1 MKLLLSVLEDSA
13 AGRVSDALIAGG
25 FGVTR
30 VNTSGGFLKRGNA
43 TLLVG
48 VEDAAV
54 DSAMTLMQAAYTHTT
69 GEAPASP
76 GGPIFVVGIEQ
87 TIRM

>member
-13 AGRVSDALIAGG
+13 AGRVTDALVAGG

-43 TLLVG
+43 TLLIG
-48 VEDAAV
+48 VDDAAV
-54 DSAMTLMQAAYTHTT
+54 DSAMTLMRAAYAHST
-69 GEAPASP
+69 GDAPASP
-76 GGPIFVVGIEQ
+76 GGPIFVLGVEQ
-87 TIRM
+87 TKRL